1 MALLKNMLGLLI
13 LLMVSNHSWA
23 KKKELSVSEVLWRA
37 NKDVVRTK
45 DEPFVIGDIAYSNE
59 TKRNADPCTSYN
71 CKWVK
76 HSDGNV
82 YVPYVIANHYSSQE
96 RAIIESGLQSFQHV
110 SCVRFFPRT
119 NQRDYLSIQSGT
131 GCYSYVGRQGN
142 AQVLSLSRQ
151 GCITFGT
158 AQHELLHALGF
169 HHEQS
174 RSDRD
179 YHIRVLW
186 QNIDPRYWNQFYIVN
201 TLNLNTPYD
210 YNSVMQY
217 GRYLASW
224 NGEPTMVPIPNPN
237 VQLGEATQMS
247 QTDVIRVN
255 RLYNC

>member
-1 MALLKNMLGLLI
+1 MRSEFVLYWK
-13 LLMVSNHSWA
+13 H
-23 KKKELSVSEVLWRA
+23 LSVFLL
-37 NKDVVRTK
+37 RTK

-82 YVPYVIANHYSSQE
+82 YVPYVIANHYSLQE
-96 RAIIESGLQSFQHV
+96 RAIIESGLQSFQRV
-110 SCVRFFPRT
+110 SCVHFVPRT

-131 GCYSYVGRQGN
+131 GCYSYIGRRG
-142 AQVLSLSRQ
+142 S
-151 GCITFGT
+151 
-158 AQHELLHALGF
+158 AQHELLHALD
-169 HHEQS
+169 Q
-174 RSDRD
+174 
-179 YHIRVLW
+179 HIRVLW
-186 QNIDPRYWNQFYIVN
+186 QNIEPRYWNQFYIVN

-217 GRYLASW
+217 GSTAASW
-224 NGEPTMVPIPNPN
+224 NGLPTMVPIPDPN

-247 QTDVIRVN
+247 RNDVIRVN

>member
-1 MALLKNMLGLLI
+1 MALLKCTLGLLI
-13 LLMVSNHSWA
+13 LLVVSDCSWA
-23 KKKELSVSEVLWRA
+23 KKKELSVSELLWRA

-82 YVPYVIANHYSSQE
+82 YVPYVIANHYSLQE
-96 RAIIESGLQSFQHV
+96 RAIIESGLQSFQRV
-110 SCVRFFPRT
+110 SCVHFVPRT

-131 GCYSYVGRQGN
+131 GCYSYIGRRGS

-151 GCITFGT
+151 GCISFEHRTQSFILKNPCIDFST
-158 AQHELLHALGF
+158 A
-169 HHEQS
+169 
-174 RSDRD
+174 
-179 YHIRVLW
+179 
-186 QNIDPRYWNQFYIVN
+186 
-201 TLNLNTPYD
+201 
-210 YNSVMQY
+210 
-217 GRYLASW
+217 ASW
-224 NGEPTMVPIPNPN
+224 NGLPTMVPIPDPN

-247 QTDVIRVN
+247 RNDVIRVN

>member
-1 MALLKNMLGLLI
+1 
-13 LLMVSNHSWA
+13 SFY
-23 KKKELSVSEVLWRA
+23 
-37 NKDVVRTK
+37 

-82 YVPYVIANHYSSQE
+82 YVPYVIANHYSLQE
-96 RAIIESGLQSFQHV
+96 RAIIESGLQSFQRV
-110 SCVRFFPRT
+110 SCVHFVPRT

-131 GCYSYVGRQGN
+131 GCYSYIGR
-142 AQVLSLSRQ
+142 R
-151 GCITFGT
+151 GT
-158 AQHELLHALGF
+158 LAPVQHELLHALGF
-169 HHEQS
+169 HHRMNRHRKRQLFS
-174 RSDRD
+174 CLIFS
-179 YHIRVLW
+179 LSG
-186 QNIDPRYWNQFYIVN
+186 YWNQFYIVN

-217 GRYLASW
+217 GSTAASW
-224 NGEPTMVPIPNPN
+224 NGLPTMVPIPDPN

-247 QTDVIRVN
+247 RNDVIRVN

>member
-1 MALLKNMLGLLI
+1 STPAGIFKMISPASCLI
-13 LLMVSNHSWA
+13 A
-23 KKKELSVSEVLWRA
+23 TIDELSVSELLWRA
-37 NKDVVRTK
+37 NKDVGK
-45 DEPFVIGDIAYSNE
+45 SFYDEPFVIGDIAYSNE

-82 YVPYVIANHYSSQE
+82 YVPYVIANHYSLQE
-96 RAIIESGLQSFQHV
+96 RAIIESGLQSFQRV
-110 SCVRFFPRT
+110 SCVHFVPRT

-131 GCYSYVGRQGN
+131 GCYSYIGRRGS

-151 GCITFGT
+151 GCISFGT
-158 AQHELLHALGF
+158 CP
-169 HHEQS
+169 QS

-179 YHIRVLW
+179 QHIRVLCL
-186 QNIDPRYWNQFYIVN
+186 IFSLSGYWNQFYIVN

-217 GRYLASW
+217 GSTAASW
-224 NGEPTMVPIPNPN
+224 NGLPTMVPIPDPN

-247 QTDVIRVN
+247 RNDVIRVN